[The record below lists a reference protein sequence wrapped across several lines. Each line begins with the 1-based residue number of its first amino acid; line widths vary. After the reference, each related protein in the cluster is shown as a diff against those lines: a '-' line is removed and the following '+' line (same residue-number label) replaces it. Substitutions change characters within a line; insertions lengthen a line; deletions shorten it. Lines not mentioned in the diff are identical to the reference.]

1 MTIQVTVKDFD
12 ELREFARMLL
22 SQTESAAAPAEI
34 KQETTAKVEP
44 DPEPIPKPVEEEK
57 SAPEKEEKIYTITEV
72 RGFLGNMRKN
82 GKKEAVTKL
91 IEDMGYSKFSLVP
104 EDKYPELMRR
114 AEEL

>member
-1 MTIQVTVKDFD
+1 MRRDIGCRHAGMYTKSR
-12 ELREFARMLL
+12 RETEEARRLI
-22 SQTESAAAPAEI
+22 SIWQTRKRPCGL
-34 KQETTAKVEP
+34 KKHRQE
-44 DPEPIPKPVEEEK
+44 
-57 SAPEKEEKIYTITEV
+57 EKEEKTYTITEV
-72 RGFLGNMRKN
+72 RGFLGNLRKN